1 MATWN
6 RAVETLPREELASLQ
21 LKGLRKT
28 LRRLG
33 RAEVSALEE
42 LARLPFST
50 AADCRGRTLLSRC
63 RADRRE
69 LVELHVD
76 PVMSLAI
83 AATKGDLLQ
92 NAEAVARGFAM
103 AGLEKGDAFA
113 VLEPLSLQGDGLACY
128 QGCRKAGLF
137 CLPAGDLAP
146 VAQAELLAAAHA
158 KGVFASVATLL
169 RLPSVAGL
177 QSLKTALVPAAGL
190 TEGLR
195 RELETRFGFAVFAA
209 YGRAETGGFASL
221 GHECRVHDG
230 FHVWEDQCLVEIVD
244 PKTGAVLPDGDRGE
258 VVLTT
263 LAREAMPLLRDRTGE
278 VGRVVSRERCACGR
292 TSLRL
297 ALGSAR

>member
-76 PVMSLAI
+76 PVMALAI

-146 VAQAELLAAAHA
+146 VAQAELLAASHA

-169 RLPSVAGL
+169 RLPS
-177 QSLKTALVPAAGL
+177 AAGL

-263 LAREAMPLLRDRTGE
+263 LAREAMPLLRYRT
-278 VGRVVSRERCACGR
+278 A
-292 TSLRL
+292 LRL

>member
-63 RADRRE
+63 WADRRE

-113 VLEPLSLQGDGLACY
+113 VLEPLSLQGDLYDSLLTVSPRQVGQRENEIQWFGYPCRQAVNGGLV
-128 QGCRKAGLF
+128 KT
-137 CLPAGDLAP
+137 GDLA
-146 VAQAELLAAAHA
+146 EYC
-158 KGVFASVATLL
+158 
-169 RLPSVAGL
+169 
-177 QSLKTALVPAAGL
+177 TAP
-190 TEGLR
+190 
-195 RELETRFGFAVFAA
+195 
-209 YGRAETGGFASL
+209 
-221 GHECRVHDG
+221 
-230 FHVWEDQCLVEIVD
+230 
-244 PKTGAVLPDGDRGE
+244 
-258 VVLTT
+258 
-263 LAREAMPLLRDRTGE
+263 
-278 VGRVVSRERCACGR
+278 
-292 TSLRL
+292 
-297 ALGSAR
+297 

>member
-33 RAEVSALEE
+33 RAEVSSPEE

-50 AADCRGRTLLSRC
+50 AADFRDRPWLVRC
-63 RADRRE
+63 RTDRKE
-69 LVELHVD
+69 LAELHVD
-76 PVMSLAI
+76 PVTSLVL

-113 VLEPLSLQGDGLACY
+113 ILEPLSLQGDGLACY

-146 VAQAELLAAAHA
+146 VAQAELLKTAHA

-169 RLPSVAGL
+169 RLPSGADL
-177 QSLKTALVPAAGL
+177 RSLKTALVPAAGL
-190 TEGLR
+190 TDGLR
-195 RELETRFGFAVFAA
+195 RELETRFGFTVFAA
-209 YGRAETGGFASL
+209 YGRPETGGFASL
-221 GHECRVHDG
+221 GHECRAHDG
-230 FHVWEDQCLVEIVD
+230 LHIWEDQYLVEIVD
-244 PKTGAVLPDGDRGE
+244 PKTGAVLPDGERGE

-263 LAREAMPLLRDRTGE
+263 LARGAMPLLRYRTGD
-278 VGRVVSRERCACGR
+278 VARIVSRERCTCGR

-297 ALGSAR
+297 A